1 MPPTADD
8 VTRAVLEEAGI
19 ELDEC
24 ITKIRHCLGQL
35 TDEQVWWRP
44 TESMNSI
51 GNLILHLTGN
61 VRQWM
66 VSGLGGEADHRDRP
80 AEFAQR
86 DPIPKAMLIAP
97 LEQVVRETKEVF
109 SRLGSEQMLAERTI
123 QGFKVTGWNA
133 LFHCVPHFKG
143 HTQEIISFTRMQ
155 LQDRYRFHWQPEN
168 AAQGAPATS

>member
-1 MPPTADD
+1 MPLTAND
-8 VTRAVLEEAGI
+8 VTRAVLKEAGN

-24 ITKIRHCLGQL
+24 VTKIRHCLDQL

-66 VSGLGGEADHRDRP
+66 VSGLGGDPDHRNRP

-86 DPIPKAMLIAP
+86 ETVPKAMLLAA
-97 LEQVVRETKEVF
+97 LEQVVRETKELFARVD
-109 SRLGSEQMLAERTI
+109 SAEMLAERTI
-123 QGFKVTGWNA
+123 QGFQVTGWTA

-155 LQDRYRFHWQPEN
+155 LQDRYSFHWQPEN
-168 AAQGAPATS
+168 AAQGATSKA